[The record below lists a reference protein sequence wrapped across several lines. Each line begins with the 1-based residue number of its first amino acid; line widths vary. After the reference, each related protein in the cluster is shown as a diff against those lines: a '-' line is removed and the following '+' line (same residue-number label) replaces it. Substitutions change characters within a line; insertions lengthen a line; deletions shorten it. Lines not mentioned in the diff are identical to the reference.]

1 MRYVVGGVTYSG
13 GHFYSE
19 VADEN
24 SLESTIKSTVCA
36 VDYFGGGS
44 VTVYEVDEETRDI
57 RIVYFAGSELG

>member
-13 GHFYSE
+13 GHFYAE
-19 VADEN
+19 VADED
-24 SLESTIKSTVCA
+24 SLESTIQSTVCV

-44 VTVYEVDEETRDI
+44 VTVYEVDENARDI